1 MESKANPF
9 ERLVHALGRLPGIGE
24 RSALRLAFF
33 ILKNKPEFADDFA
46 RALQELHAKMRFC
59 SVCQN
64 MTEVDPCPLCQDPKR
79 DSKMVLVIETP
90 QDLLAIERLH
100 EFKGLYHVLHGALSP
115 INGVTPEDLK
125 IKELLFRV
133 QQQALE
139 EVILA
144 TNANVEGEA
153 TGLYLY
159 KILKPFDLR
168 ITRLPSGVP
177 VGAGIE
183 YLDPLTLQRALQ
195 TRHPF

>member
-1 MESKANPF
+1 M
-9 ERLVHALGRLPGIGE
+9 
-24 RSALRLAFF
+24 
-33 ILKNKPEFADDFA
+33 
-46 RALQELHAKMRFC
+46 
-59 SVCQN
+59 
-64 MTEVDPCPLCQDPKR
+64 
-79 DSKMVLVIETP
+79 
-90 QDLLAIERLH
+90 
-100 EFKGLYHVLHGALSP
+100 LHGALSP